1 MKFQHTL
8 CLILMLAAFSAHAG
22 QFAVSLEQDKVVV
35 GEKVDLLLIYL
46 ESELEASARFPN
58 EISCELLGGGQK
70 YTVTAKKNFLLTK
83 SWKIEDHSSA
93 RQYYSFNLPNL
104 LQGQVVVSL
113 TDFDA
118 PRVVLDVALPKGED
132 IGAADTVHQS
142 HDAMFTVYEPYQKNA
157 ASYEPVYFLVG
168 TEPEKSK
175 FQISFKYRL
184 FDADSVFGESNPW
197 VQGLHFGYTQT
208 SFWDL
213 KSDSAPFADTSYK
226 PELFWL
232 SRNFLASE
240 YGFLKGVFLQGGLQ
254 HESNG
259 RGGDLSRSTN
269 YGYIKPIFV
278 LYDEDSRMGLEV
290 STKIWTYINN
300 EDETNANLADYRG
313 YFDFG
318 VHLSLAESFAAGTQ
332 FRWADEGL
340 SFQLDISYP
349 LHRIF
354 GDALDIYFYAEYS
367 NQLAESLL
375 EFEER
380 TQAFRLGLAF
390 IR

>member
-1 MKFQHTL
+1 MK
-8 CLILMLAAFSAHAG
+8 AG
-22 QFAVSLEQDKVVV
+22 
-35 GEKVDLLLIYL
+35 LLKI
-46 ESELEASARFPN
+46 EEHSPAR
-58 EISCELLGGGQK
+58 QR
-70 YTVTAKKNFLLTK
+70 YRFLLP
-83 SWKIEDHSSA
+83 S
-93 RQYYSFNLPNL
+93 L
-104 LQGQVVVSL
+104 LQGQVVVSFAGL
-113 TDFDA
+113 DA
-118 PRVVLDVALPKGED
+118 PRVVLDVGLPKGGES
-132 IGAADTVHQS
+132 GPAETVHQS

-175 FQISFKYRL
+175 FQISFKYRF
-184 FDADSVFGESNPW
+184 FDGESLFGENNPW

-232 SRNFLASE
+232 SQNFLSS
-240 YGFLKGVFLQGGLQ
+240 GHSFLKGVFLQTGLQ

-269 YGYIKPIFV
+269 YGYIKPILV
-278 LYDEDSRMGLEV
+278 LYDEESRIGLQL
-290 STKIWTYINN
+290 STKLWTYINN
-300 EDETNANLADYRG
+300 EDDTNAELPDYRG
-313 YFDFG
+313 YFDLG
-318 VHLSLAESFAAGTQ
+318 VQLTLAESFAATTQ
-332 FRWADEGL
+332 FRWAEEGA
-340 SFQLDISYP
+340 SFQLDLSYP

-354 GDALDIYFYAEYS
+354 GDALDIYLYAEYS

-375 EFEER
+375 EFKR
-380 TQAFRLGLAF
+380 RSQALRIGLAF